1 MSRTNKIIFDSRWI
15 GEHGIGRFANEIYD
29 RLPGL
34 TKIILKSKPSNPF
47 DVLQITWYLFRHK
60 GLYFS
65 PGYNA
70 PLLFL
75 NRCIITIHDLNHIDT
90 EHNTNILKKIYYE
103 IVLKRA
109 CRRALKIFTV
119 SEFSKNRICDW
130 AKVDSSKIIV
140 VGNGVSKEFSNNA
153 SRYSGK
159 YFLVVGNRKKH
170 KNEVIALEAFF
181 HANLPDDVN
190 ILFTGNESEDLVKA
204 VNRLGLTEKV
214 KFLGKLDN
222 NSLASLY
229 KGAVALLFPSLYEG
243 FGLPV
248 IESMACGTPVI
259 TSNSTSLPEVSGDAA
274 LLVDPLD
281 VNDISAAI
289 KSIYYN
295 IELRERL
302 IQKGYK
308 QVSNYSWEK
317 TVKIIDNELKKLL

>member
-1 MSRTNKIIFDSRWI
+1 
-15 GEHGIGRFANEIYD
+15 
-29 RLPGL
+29 
-34 TKIILKSKPSNPF
+34 
-47 DVLQITWYLFRHK
+47 
-60 GLYFS
+60 
-65 PGYNA
+65 
-70 PLLFL
+70 
-75 NRCIITIHDLNHIDT
+75 
-90 EHNTNILKKIYYE
+90 KKIYYE

-119 SEFSKNRICDW
+119 SEFSKGRICDW
-130 AKVDSSKIIV
+130 AKVDSSKVIV
-140 VGNGVSKEFSNNA
+140 VGNGVSKEFSYNA

-170 KNEVIALEAFF
+170 KNEILALEAFF

-204 VNRLGLTEKV
+204 VNRLGLTKKV

-229 KGAVALLFPSLYEG
+229 KGAIALLFPSLYEG

-289 KSIYYN
+289 KSIYYDV
-295 IELRERL
+295 ELRERL

-308 QVSNYSWEK
+308 QVS
-317 TVKIIDNELKKLL
+317 